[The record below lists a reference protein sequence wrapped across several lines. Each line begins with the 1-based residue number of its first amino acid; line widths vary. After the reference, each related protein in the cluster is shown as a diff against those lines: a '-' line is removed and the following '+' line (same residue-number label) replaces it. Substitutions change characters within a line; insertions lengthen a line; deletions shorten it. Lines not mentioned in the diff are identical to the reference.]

1 MANVTS
7 AGYKTL
13 LSTPWYLN
21 RISYG
26 QDWHVHYKADP
37 QDFAGVSPP
46 PPLPP
51 SPPSLTTLHGFF
63 GSISALT

>member
-21 RISYG
+21 LISYG
-26 QDWHVHYKADP
+26 QDWQVQYKADP
-37 QDFAGVSPP
+37 QDFAGVSP
-46 PPLPP
+46 
-51 SPPSLTTLHGFF
+51 SPNTAAATLTTFANHAARL
-63 GSISALT
+63 LW